1 LLCTIGTVAAVAAIH
16 PTLYAVIAVM
26 IAGTAAMA
34 IVTALALLWDSRRAP
49 VVKAV

>member
-1 LLCTIGTVAAVAAIH
+1 
-16 PTLYAVIAVM
+16 M

-34 IVTALALLWDSRRAP
+34 IVTALALLLDSRRAP